1 MEPQSRAL
9 KCSRTEALKTL
20 QNRIR
25 GQRSQCT
32 RHRCTFLDIKQ
43 PLSVFLLP
51 NQDLGGWGSFLYP
64 SSCQRPNCQPHLPSG
79 EPSAACQ
86 QDSHVLSSSVRVCR
100 SAQLFPIAPGCP
112 SCLLDWVGSR
122 CLSFNRMQSAL
133 NAPSSPSV
141 GAGHQACALC
151 PDERPPARCSPPLPT
166 HFGASSLGLL
176 SPLAQCSCSLL
187 APLPDAP
194 RARRAQSPG
203 GICL

>member
-1 MEPQSRAL
+1 MVWLPCLRGALMEPQSRAL

-51 NQDLGGWGSFLYP
+51 NQDLGGWGSFLCP

-100 SAQLFPIAPGCP
+100 SAQLFLIAPSCP
-112 SCLLDWVGSR
+112 SCLHDWVGSR
-122 CLSFNRMQSAL
+122 CLFQSDAVSAKRPEQPQRGGG
-133 NAPSSPSV
+133 APGV
-141 GAGHQACALC
+141 
-151 PDERPPARCSPPLPT
+151 R
-166 HFGASSLGLL
+166 SL
-176 SPLAQCSCSLL
+176 S
-187 APLPDAP
+187 
-194 RARRAQSPG
+194 
-203 GICL
+203 